1 MPTLA
6 EPEIFVGRDYGA
18 HGLTVSPELVQQ
30 YAEATGDHNPSYF
43 GPSTSLRTGPSPFG
57 GPVAPALI
65 LHSEVYRYGG
75 WYLKNIV
82 GNLHAKQEWELFHPI
97 MVGDQVTTRSLI
109 SDRYVKRRRE
119 YVVNEVTYF
128 GPDGRPLMR
137 SRTHQSF
144 LMDESAEGTA
154 VDREPVLSLPKEREK
169 TPARRFEIG
178 TGPFIEE
185 LPALSKTVTVEMSQK
200 FSGPSK
206 NYHTDREEA
215 RKLGFPDIV
224 VQGMLSVCFL
234 SELLTTRFGEGWYC
248 GGRIAVN
255 LVNVL
260 CPDEPLA
267 CRAAVR
273 ELTPEGARQRA
284 HLEVWCEKDDG
295 TKTVVGTASTV
306 AL

>member
-1 MPTLA
+1 MATLA

-18 HGLTVSPELVQQ
+18 HALTVSPELVQH
-30 YAEATGDHNPSYF
+30 YADATGDRNPWYF

-57 GPVAPALI
+57 GPVAPALA

-75 WYLKNIV
+75 WYLKNIF

-109 SDRYVKRRRE
+109 SDRYVKRGRE
-119 YVVNEVTYF
+119 YVVNEVTYL
-128 GPDGRPLMR
+128 GPDGRLLMR
-137 SRTHQSF
+137 GRTHQSF
-144 LMDESAEGTA
+144 QMDESAQGTA
-154 VDREPVLSLPKEREK
+154 LGKGRAKAAP
-169 TPARRFEIG
+169 RFGIG
-178 TGPFIEE
+178 AGPFIEE
-185 LPALSKTVTVEMSQK
+185 LPPLPKTVSVEMSQK

-234 SELLTTRFGEGWYC
+234 SELLTKRFGEGWYC
-248 GGRIAVN
+248 GGRMAVN

-260 CPDEPLA
+260 WPDEPLA
-267 CRAAVR
+267 CHAAVK
-273 ELTPEGARQRA
+273 EMTPEGARRRA

-295 TKTVVGTASTV
+295 TKTVVGTASAV
-306 AL
+306 VL

>member
-1 MPTLA
+1 MATLS

-18 HGLTVSPELVQQ
+18 HELDVTPELVQR
-30 YAEATGDHNPSYF
+30 YAEATGDHNPWYF
-43 GPSTSLRTGPSPFG
+43 GPSPSG

-75 WYLKNIV
+75 WYLKNIF

-97 MVGDQVTTRSLI
+97 MVGDRLTTRSLI
-109 SDRYVKRRRE
+109 SDRYVKRGRE

-128 GPDGRPLMR
+128 GPDGRLLMR
-137 SRTHQSF
+137 GRTHQGF
-144 LMDESAEGTA
+144 LMDEAAQGTV
-154 VDREPVLSLPKEREK
+154 VDKEEQKTLP
-169 TPARRFEIG
+169 RRFEIG
-178 TGPFIEE
+178 AGPFIEE
-185 LPALSKTVTVEMSQK
+185 LPPLFKTVTVEMSQK

-206 NYHTDREEA
+206 NYHTDREQA
-215 RKLGFPDIV
+215 RQLGFPDIV

-248 GGRIAVN
+248 GGRMAVS

-260 CPDEPLA
+260 WPDEPLA
-267 CRAAVR
+267 CRAAIR

-284 HLEVWCEKDDG
+284 HLEVWCQKDDG
-295 TKTVVGTASTV
+295 TKTVVGTASAV
-306 AL
+306 VL